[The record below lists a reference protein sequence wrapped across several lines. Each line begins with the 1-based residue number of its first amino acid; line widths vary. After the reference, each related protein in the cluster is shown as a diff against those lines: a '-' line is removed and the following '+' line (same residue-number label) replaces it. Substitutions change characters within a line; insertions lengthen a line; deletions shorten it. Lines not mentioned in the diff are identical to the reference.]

1 MASGAVGVAAGYVAG
16 GQSLTVFVDVDKVDP
31 SRYFDHLHCTHP
43 FDFQYR
49 QRSFCIEKN
58 CPETG

>member
-31 SRYFDHLHCTHP
+31 SRYFDHL
-43 FDFQYR
+43 
-49 QRSFCIEKN
+49 N
-58 CPETG
+58 